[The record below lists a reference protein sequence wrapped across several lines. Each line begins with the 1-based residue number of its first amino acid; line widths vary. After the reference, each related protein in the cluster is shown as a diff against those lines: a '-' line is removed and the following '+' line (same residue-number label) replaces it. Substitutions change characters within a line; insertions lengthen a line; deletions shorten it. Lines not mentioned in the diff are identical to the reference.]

1 MLYIPFREKL
11 IKMVLS
17 LKQTR
22 DNELVD
28 NPYFS
33 AYGGWLY
40 LYFGTNF
47 KFYSPILKVAIF
59 CTFLII

>member
-33 AYGGWLY
+33 AYGGGCTYILV
-40 LYFGTNF
+40 LISNF
-47 KFYSPILKVAIF
+47 IHQY
-59 CTFLII
+59 